1 MDFKLTE
8 EQGQYKDLAK
18 DFAANEIAPKAHQY
32 DVSGEF
38 PLALIKQAFEIGL
51 MNLNVPESLGGLAL
65 SPFDSCLITEELAVA
80 CPAVALSMM
89 ANNLALAPIILHGS
103 DEQKKEFL
111 EPLNSELGFASWLV
125 EPALICNGASQT
137 GFTYK
142 KKGSEFVITG
152 SRKMVANASRA
163 KWFYVLASDDDMR
176 SFIGFVVPADS
187 SGIKISERK
196 SEFGLKAQDF
206 RDVTLDSVTITPK
219 HIVGSEGKGLQ
230 ITKQAYNY
238 VLPQIA
244 SLSVGAARAAM
255 EHAIVY
261 GKERTTFGVP
271 IANHQAVSFML
282 ADMAKDIE
290 AGRLLV
296 FQSANLIGLKESVGE
311 VNTNN
316 LGLIARTFAS
326 ESATRIATDAV
337 QIFGGY
343 GYSREYPVEKLMRD
357 SKVLQVYESIG
368 SSSKAAIARQLVLA

>member
-8 EQGQYKDLAK
+8 EQEQYKQLAK
-18 DFAANEIAPKAHQY
+18 DFAANEIAPKAHEY
-32 DVSGEF
+32 DESAEF
-38 PLALIKQAFEIGL
+38 PLSIIKQAFEIGL
-51 MNLNVPESLGGLAL
+51 MNLNVPESFGGLAL
-65 SPFDSCLITEELAVA
+65 SPFDACLITEELAAA
-80 CPAVALSMM
+80 CPAIALSMT
-89 ANNLALAPIILHGS
+89 ANNLALAPIIFHGS
-103 DEQKKEFL
+103 DVQKKEFL
-111 EPLNSELGFASWLV
+111 EPIASELSFVAWLV
-125 EPALICNGASQT
+125 EPQLICNGGSKV

-142 KKGSEFVITG
+142 KNGSDFVISG

-176 SFIGFVVPADS
+176 SFTGFVVPADNPA
-187 SGIKISERK
+187 IKISEK
-196 SEFGLKAQDF
+196 QSEFGLKAQDF
-206 RDVTLDSVTITPK
+206 RDVTFDSVTLCSK
-219 HIVGSEGKGLQ
+219 HVIGEEGKGLQ
-230 ITKQAYNY
+230 LTQQAFRY

-261 GKERTTFGVP
+261 GKERTTFGVS
-271 IANHQAVSFML
+271 IANHQAIAFML

-290 AGRLLV
+290 AARLLV
-296 FQSANLIGLKESVGE
+296 FQAAHLIGLKENADSMAS
-311 VNTNN
+311 
-316 LGLIARTFAS
+316 IARVFAS

-368 SSSKAAIARQLVLA
+368 SSCKAAIARQLVTA